1 MSSGERSAA
10 RKADADAHRAR
21 DIDALLPLLFE
32 HAPVRGA
39 LVRLASTRRAILAC
53 HDYPPSLARALS
65 ELLAA
70 SALLASTLKLDGS
83 LVVQL
88 SGDGP
93 VRLLVVECSG
103 ALDVRATA
111 QWDDAAVAALG
122 ERASLAALAG
132 GANRGRLAL
141 TLDQHG
147 TGTLYQG
154 IVSLD
159 ATSIGASI
167 EHYLATSEQL
177 QSRLWL
183 LPDEGGVTGLLLQ
196 RLPGAEG
203 GDAPAWPGLVASAER
218 TIAAVAHEGA
228 VPHALTQLFP
238 HDDVRVFHARP
249 VQFRCRCSAGRVVN
263 ALRIA
268 GRAEIEAALE
278 ERGIVEVTCE
288 FCGRRYTFT
297 PAQARALFTTPPSS
311 GVALR

>member
-1 MSSGERSAA
+1 MTQPQPA
-10 RKADADAHRAR
+10 RNRGGV
-21 DIDALLPLLFE
+21 DALLPFLFE
-32 HAPVRGA
+32 DAPVRGA
-39 LVRLASTRRAILAC
+39 LVRLEGTSRAILAC
-53 HDYPPSLARALS
+53 HDYPAPLASALS

-93 VRLLVVECSG
+93 VRLLVVDCNG

-122 ERASLAALAG
+122 ARASLASLAG
-132 GANRGRLAL
+132 GARHGRLAL
-141 TLDQHG
+141 TLDQRG
-147 TGTLYQG
+147 AGTLYQG

-159 ATSIGASI
+159 TTSIAASI

-177 QSRLWL
+177 PSRLWL
-183 LPDEGGVTGLLLQ
+183 LPEGDGVTGLLLQ
-196 RLPGAEG
+196 RLPGAED
-203 GDAPAWPGLVASAER
+203 GDAPAWPRLVASADRALAAAARER
-218 TIAAVAHEGA
+218 A
-228 VPHALTQLFP
+228 VPRALSRLFP
-238 HDDVRVFHARP
+238 HDDVRVFRARP
-249 VQFRCRCSAGRVVN
+249 VQFRCRCSSGRVAN

-297 PAQARALFTTPPSS
+297 PAQARALFTNPPSS
-311 GVALR
+311 RIALQ